1 MDNYVITI
9 GRQLGSGGSTL
20 GKALAEHFGFNYID
34 KEILIKAADRM
45 DLSADSLKDI
55 DERSTSIWNVLA
67 QTAAYEVPYV
77 ADEWYVPTSNQLF
90 KTQTQIMK
98 ESVEQGPCIIVG
110 RCGSYLFRNYNKHRS
125 IFLQAE
131 EDSRIERLEKTIGE
145 EMTRQQMIKLM
156 KKEDKERAKY
166 YNFYTGK
173 KWLDLREY
181 DFTLD
186 TTYLKDEETLGIIIN
201 YLTTVFPELK
211 K

>member
-9 GRQLGSGGSTL
+9 GRQLGSGGSAM

-125 IFLQAE
+125 IFLKAD
-131 EDSRIERLEKTIGE
+131 EDARIARLERTLGE
-145 EMTRQQMIKLM
+145 NMTRQQMIKLM

-186 TTYLKDEETLGIIIN
+186 TTYLKDEEIMSILIN
-201 YLTTVFPELK
+201 YLQTVFPELDK
-211 K
+211 